1 MRFQWISVTV
11 MAILLAGCP
20 STPPPIKHTAPA
32 GPAKEILGAV
42 PMFEPLHPG
51 ANDDYVRNGQQYQI
65 VRDPENFTQ
74 QGYAWIYGQAQNG
87 NPTAGGERV
96 NSAELTASHPTLPI
110 PSYARVTNMAN
121 NRMMVVRIN
130 DRGPYMPGKQ
140 AGLSRAVADRLNLL
154 PNTRIK
160 IDPIIVSQDGTL
172 SGPGTVGTVVAKQS
186 YALPGRPELGKTSA
200 MGTPVMESAPALPA
214 NSRPVMPQP
223 QPESALIPAAIPAS
237 AAQETPETPATTS
250 DLPSAPVTAT
260 QPAAAA
266 PAGATGYRIQVG
278 AVGDAERATQWQ
290 KELSD
295 KLGVPGMTEAFGDVY
310 RVQLGPFTSRERAT
324 EIQGRLRQQ
333 LNMNSFILAP

>member
-1 MRFQWISVTV
+1 MHLRLISVTV
-11 MAILLAGCP
+11 MAVLLAGCP
-20 STPPPIKHTAPA
+20 STPPQIKHTAPA

-42 PMFEPLHPG
+42 PTFEPLHPG
-51 ANDDYVRNGQQYQI
+51 ANDDYARNGQQYQI

-74 QGYAWIYGQAQNG
+74 QGYAWTYGQAQNG
-87 NPTAGGERV
+87 NPTASGERV

-140 AGLSRAVADRLNLL
+140 MGLSRAVADRLNLL

-160 IDPIIVSQDGTL
+160 IDPIIVSQDGSL

-200 MGTPVMESAPALPA
+200 MGTPVMESAPALPV
-214 NSRPVMPQP
+214 NSRPVMAQP
-223 QPESALIPAAIPAS
+223 QPESALIPAGNKS
-237 AAQETPETPATTS
+237 AAVQETSEVPATTS
-250 DLPSAPVTAT
+250 DIPSIPVTVT
-260 QPAAAA
+260 QPATTA
-266 PAGATGYRIQVG
+266 PAVTTGYRIQVG
-278 AVGDAERATQWQ
+278 AVGDADRATQWQ